1 MYPHITTLGAAHS
14 TSSAT
19 SRSSR
24 FRFFALAHVCPHVIV
39 GHLRHGKLLLLLHGY
54 APVRMNGL
62 DGREGRRA
70 PYCDETVARASTHH
84 RSRVEPKPPLRSM
97 RSRYR
102 YVIRLPKRTEYRA
115 VLVPRRGRPNS
126 PCSTISS
133 MGNRL
138 PSGQWTTSGSI
149 RPSSVTRTSMPT
161 YCFQDRF
168 AGMCRSLCRMPFIIE
183 HRFVSRNRARK
194 NGERVSGIIVIPDT
208 KKRIANRISVFDE
221 TELNRGNRL

>member
-1 MYPHITTLGAAHS
+1 MCPHITTFGAAHS

-24 FRFFALAHVCPHVIV
+24 FRFFALARVRPHVSV
-39 GHLRHGKLLLLLHGY
+39 GHLRHGKLLLLHGY
-54 APVRMNGL
+54 APVRMNGF

-70 PYCDETVARASTHH
+70 PYGDGIVARASTHH

-115 VLVPRRGRPNS
+115 VLAPWRGRPNS
-126 PCSTISS
+126 PCSIISS

-138 PSGQWTTSGSI
+138 PSGQWTTSGSM
-149 RPSSVTRTSMPT
+149 RPSSVTRASMPT
-161 YCFQDRF
+161 YCFQGRF

-183 HRFVSRNRARK
+183 HRFVSRNRTRK
-194 NGERVSGIIVIPDT
+194 NGKMGFGYHRD
-208 KKRIANRISVFDE
+208 NRYEKS
-221 TELNRGNRL
+221 NRKHSTR